1 MGNFETLA
9 PGESLTLLHDGDRQ
23 LGAAIRKGG
32 RMLAHLLTRRLSVP
46 TQWVAWRAEQ
56 RRRRQIV
63 RELNAHTPREL
74 RDLGFSPADFPAIL
88 NGTYSR

>member
-1 MGNFETLA
+1 MKAFETMA
-9 PGESLTLLHDGDRQ
+9 PGESLTLLHDGDMQ
-23 LGAAIRKGG
+23 MGAAVRKGG
-32 RMLAHLLTRRLSVP
+32 RKLARLLTRPFTVP
-46 TQWVAWRAEQ
+46 TPWVAWRAEQ

-74 RDLGFSPADFPAIL
+74 LDLGLSRADFPAIL